1 MEGSGP
7 LNTWDAAVGCY
18 SVWSWENSVYNYSA
32 PCHICVTSNSINLC
46 PHLFA
51 RACRSLPKQS
61 SWDVR
66 VYLRFIHGRRLQ
78 KLAWTQQKAPG
89 MGHSARLN
97 QVVGGTQP
105 QMGSLVC
112 FSEHL
117 PKPVSG
123 FVFCDFC
130 HGSGWIT
137 LSVAVRPHCQ
147 VLYREPIGGP
157 EAGSS
162 WVREPTRARK
172 RNPRHRSSKFCK
184 HINGGALCV
193 KINQFAK
200 RVEVHFV
207 SK

>member
-1 MEGSGP
+1 MLQAIPS
-7 LNTWDAAVGCY
+7 TC
-18 SVWSWENSVYNYSA
+18 A
-32 PCHICVTSNSINLC
+32 PICLRGHV
-46 PHLFA
+46 
-51 RACRSLPKQS
+51 RSLPKQN

-78 KLAWTQQKAPG
+78 KLAWNPATG
-89 MGHSARLN
+89 SGHGSFS
-97 QVVGGTQP
+97 QVESGYGREFTQP

-123 FVFCDFC
+123 SCFLFFVCFCDFC

-137 LSVAVRPHCQ
+137 LSVALRPHCQ

-162 WVREPTRARK
+162 WVREPTRARN